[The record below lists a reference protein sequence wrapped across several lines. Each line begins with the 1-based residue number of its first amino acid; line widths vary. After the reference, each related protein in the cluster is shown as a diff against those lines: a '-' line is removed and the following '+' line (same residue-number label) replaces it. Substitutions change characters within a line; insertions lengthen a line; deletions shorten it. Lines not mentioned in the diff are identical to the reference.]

1 MVWAWG
7 KGKNVTFNVCNN
19 GIVTMQRKCLYFQ
32 NFAPNKVYELS
43 SQQLDFASKYFQ
55 KGKPGIGGT
64 EGAETW

>member
-1 MVWAWG
+1 
-7 KGKNVTFNVCNN
+7 
-19 GIVTMQRKCLYFQ
+19 MQRKCLYFQ

-64 EGAETW
+64 EAAETW